1 MANLLDKI
9 RGKDNNTVGN
19 VDKFSSAVSDLSNTL
34 MDFNSDFKS
43 TTTAFTNDLR
53 GILNKASQN
62 NSDSNNEQSD
72 NNDDFLRKLERNTE
86 KSIDKTQVISSAV
99 IKSFEAVAGY
109 AIKKFTDASSRVM
122 SDYNQNLT
130 AITVRQQWTN
140 SQYTKELRE
149 ATDWIKNNGLVTQF
163 SQIDWTSALSDAL
176 SMGLR
181 DEVAVRVAE
190 QNLIT
195 NKLLPQLN
203 TSSRTYTRA
212 SKLLGDDLGKNVVAI
227 GKYTEQ
233 LYGAEGL
240 EDGQVNNFLET
251 ISKEI
256 IASGAQN
263 GLSEAE
269 VSEQLGNV
277 LGTYQQYSAQFG
289 SEYAENVLGSLK
301 GVMSGNLDDV
311 MANQA
316 MQGSGI
322 EIGNSASLTPENIS
336 KYFEI
341 YTQKTDEAGKRAGA
355 GVMANMAGYG
365 NYDNIL
371 AVQISNAYGNKV
383 KDWMSQVSDTVNVD
397 NLYNKDLND
406 LKKGDYQSITD
417 QQNKWNENM
426 VANASSLLAEKIPD
440 TEGVLNNI
448 SGVLTTWFGVWTTLN
463 TAGKLFGNEGGSA
476 GGKLGSKLF
485 GKGGALGQGGKLAL
499 TAADSAGGTA
509 LTGLG
514 TALSAASIFAGLA
527 IAGANG
533 IQGMNDKRMQGDK
546 ANAFFANAL
555 TGNASTY
562 GYSDTDKLAVAKERS
577 NSFLGLDW
585 KAVGSATASGALV
598 GGGSG
603 ALIGSAV
610 PGAGTAAGAG
620 IGALVGG
627 AVGAISSATDQW
639 AEMADYNKVLKHGLG
654 KFADAVGETTDS
666 INANTDSLQEVN
678 SLQASIESLKNS
690 LEDTSDMTS
699 AEIAQKEKELAV
711 EEKLLG
717 IKIKQLN
724 TDSEDLSDAADAAN
738 QLMNKA
744 EALSD
749 FATKYE
755 NSEFTDMDDFM
766 KSLGISDFTDT
777 YGGEI
782 GNAVTSDNYDTL
794 IEHLG
799 GLENVN
805 AILSSLGKDEITADS
820 SKDNKEI
827 LSNLIMSMADTQGLE
842 GATAGR
848 NYGNIINVGPSALK
862 AIAGDAM
869 NTAADA
875 YNAINQSVLTRGATT
890 SAGFTGDDYYK
901 MMQDTL
907 EATYK
912 SSDPSKYSDKT
923 ATDMVKS
930 LITGATDDEIKGYLT
945 WIKSQDSTAWDSSL
959 WKDSD
964 TRFFKHGSDYIS
976 HDGQLGSMHQGEAV
990 LTAVT
995 AQKLREMSSGAGGIT
1010 GFVNTLFSLS
1020 KSDVPTSSAAGSDTE
1035 VSLDPVVD
1043 AIKEQTTEL
1052 QDSLSKIMILI
1063 SALVPETE
1071 FAEVDKLLAT
1081 YQGASA

>member
-256 IASGAQN
+256 IAGGAQN
-263 GLSEAE
+263 GLSKAE

-301 GVMSGNLDDV
+301 GIMSGNLDDV

-448 SGVLTTWFGVWTTLN
+448 SGVLTTWFSVWTTLN

-499 TAADSAGGTA
+499 TAADSASGTA

-514 TALSAASIFAGLA
+514 TALSAASLAAGV
-527 IAGANG
+527 IWGAWDG
-533 IQGMNDKRMQGDK
+533 KKAVDTSK
-546 ANAFFANAL
+546 ANNLTKGQQAANFFGGFL
-555 TGNASTY
+555 TGRDTIGMTEDQKAEYYQQNGTFSVKDMFSNAGKY
-562 GYSDTDKLAVAKERS
+562 GLI
-577 NSFLGLDW
+577 
-585 KAVGSATASGALV
+585 GA
-598 GGGSG
+598 GSG

-610 PGAGTAAGAG
+610 PGAGTAAGAAIGG
-620 IGALVGG
+620 IGG
-627 AVGAISSATDQW
+627 AVTGAITNAIDQLQDAHHFKELQEATQN
-639 AEMADYNKVLKHGLG
+639 A
-654 KFADAVGETTDS
+654 TDS
-666 INANTDSLQEVN
+666 ISKMSSVTDGYGTAVQNNAQLMKDYYTVTDENKASTKEGTEAFNRLKDAYPEMLGNVEDVSKLDETYIGQLKTKIELEKIELDKKLKDAGNYDLDVSAYDGKEQLNQAAYTFADWAKNNKGFTEEEANNEVADIADKYYKGDKTKVWSLLQNSFGKGVVNYDSGTWSMEDPHYEFDTGNGSSVFNYDYESALNTN
-678 SLQASIESLKNS
+678 
-690 LEDTSDMTS
+690 EDTLDKIFDSGSGPWGQVYNEYLMLQQAYEAAVSAADGDTSKADFTAVRNS
-699 AEIAQKEKELAV
+699 AETFSKHMTKFKDDILK
-711 EEKLLG
+711 G
-717 IKIKQLN
+717 P
-724 TDSEDLSDAADAAN
+724 
-738 QLMNKA
+738 
-744 EALSD
+744 
-749 FATKYE
+749 ATTRYE
-755 NSEFTDMDDFM
+755 NQYRPLLSGIPDIYKAIGMKDDMPSYRIGTDF
-766 KSLGISDFTDT
+766 ITQ
-777 YGGEI
+777 GGP
-782 GNAVTSDNYDTL
+782 
-794 IEHLG
+794 
-799 GLENVN
+799 
-805 AILSSLGKDEITADS
+805 
-820 SKDNKEI
+820 
-827 LSNLIMSMADTQGLE
+827 IMSHL
-842 GATAGR
+842 
-848 NYGNIINVGPSALK
+848 
-862 AIAGDAM
+862 
-869 NTAADA
+869 
-875 YNAINQSVLTRGATT
+875 
-890 SAGFTGDDYYK
+890 
-901 MMQDTL
+901 
-907 EATYK
+907 
-912 SSDPSKYSDKT
+912 
-923 ATDMVKS
+923 
-930 LITGATDDEIKGYLT
+930 
-945 WIKSQDSTAWDSSL
+945 
-959 WKDSD
+959 
-964 TRFFKHGSDYIS
+964 
-976 HDGQLGSMHQGEAV
+976 GEAV
-990 LTAVT
+990 LTSDT
-995 AQKLREMSSGAGGIT
+995 TKKLTYLSNGAGGIT
-1010 GFVNTLFSLS
+1010 GFVNTLFGLS

-1043 AIKEQTTEL
+1043 AIKEQTNEL

>member
-86 KSIDKTQVISSAV
+86 KSIDKTQVISSAI

-263 GLSEAE
+263 GLSKAE

-277 LGTYQQYSAQFG
+277 LGTYQQYSAQYS

-301 GVMSGNLDDV
+301 GIMSGNLDDV

-322 EIGNSASLTPENIS
+322 EIGNAASLTPENIS

-371 AVQISNAYGNKV
+371 DVQISNAYGDVV
-383 KDWMSQVSDTVNVD
+383 KDWMSQVADTVNVD
-397 NLYNKDLND
+397 NLYNKDVND
-406 LKKGDYQSITD
+406 LKEGDYQSITD

-485 GKGGALGQGGKLAL
+485 DKGGALGQGGKLAL

-514 TALSAASIFAGLA
+514 TALSAASLAAGVVW
-527 IAGANG
+527 GAHDG
-533 IQGMNDKRMQGDK
+533 KKAVDTSK
-546 ANAFFANAL
+546 ANNLTKGQQAANFFGGFFTGRDTIGMTEDQKAEYYQQNGTFSVKDMLSNA
-555 TGNASTY
+555 GKY
-562 GYSDTDKLAVAKERS
+562 GLI
-577 NSFLGLDW
+577 
-585 KAVGSATASGALV
+585 GA
-598 GGGSG
+598 GSG

-610 PGAGTAAGAG
+610 PGAGTAAGAAIGG
-620 IGALVGG
+620 IGG
-627 AVGAISSATDQW
+627 AVTGAITNAIDQLQDAHHFKELQEATQN
-639 AEMADYNKVLKHGLG
+639 A
-654 KFADAVGETTDS
+654 TDS
-666 INANTDSLQEVN
+666 ISKMSSVTDGYGTAVQNNAQLMKDYYTITDENKASTEEGTEAFNRLKDAYPEMLGNVEDVSKLDETYIGQLKTKIELEKIELDKKLKDAGDYDLDVGAYDKQL
-678 SLQASIESLKNS
+678 SQAAYSFADWAKSHEGFTEEEANNQV
-690 LEDTSDMTS
+690 
-699 AEIAQKEKELAV
+699 AEIADKYYEGDKTKV
-711 EEKLLG
+711 WSLLQSDFG
-717 IKIKQLN
+717 KGVVNYDSGGWSMEDPHYEFDTGKGSSVFNYDYASALN
-724 TDSEDLSDAADAAN
+724 KNDDTLNNIFDSGSGPWGEVYNEYLMLQQAYDAAVSAADGDIS
-738 QLMNKA
+738 KA
-744 EALSD
+744 D
-749 FATKYE
+749 FTAVKNSAETFSKHMTKFKDDILTTGPATTKYNNNYRSLLSGIPDIYKAIGME
-755 NSEFTDMDDFM
+755 DDMPSYRIGTDF
-766 KSLGISDFTDT
+766 ITQ
-777 YGGEI
+777 GGP
-782 GNAVTSDNYDTL
+782 
-794 IEHLG
+794 
-799 GLENVN
+799 
-805 AILSSLGKDEITADS
+805 
-820 SKDNKEI
+820 
-827 LSNLIMSMADTQGLE
+827 IMSHL
-842 GATAGR
+842 
-848 NYGNIINVGPSALK
+848 
-862 AIAGDAM
+862 
-869 NTAADA
+869 
-875 YNAINQSVLTRGATT
+875 
-890 SAGFTGDDYYK
+890 
-901 MMQDTL
+901 
-907 EATYK
+907 
-912 SSDPSKYSDKT
+912 
-923 ATDMVKS
+923 
-930 LITGATDDEIKGYLT
+930 
-945 WIKSQDSTAWDSSL
+945 
-959 WKDSD
+959 
-964 TRFFKHGSDYIS
+964 
-976 HDGQLGSMHQGEAV
+976 GEAV
-990 LTAVT
+990 LTSDT
-995 AQKLREMSSGAGGIT
+995 TKKLTYLSNGAGGIT
-1010 GFVNTLFSLS
+1010 GFVNTLFGLS